1 LIFSAT
7 LFEQSVLLA
16 HDANPSSSGVSTLNE
31 CTTVNDSIL
40 RFIGETD
47 WQKLKQ
53 TLPEE
58 RRELVAKLV
67 DCAETRIRE
76 SRPLRLTFIC
86 THNSRRSQLA
96 QVWAQTAAA
105 YFGLTREDVVCFSGG
120 TEATACNPRTVDAL
134 RRSGFVVT
142 ETSLSSDLAGEIA
155 HDNVPYEVSFGEQHP
170 AIECFSKVYNQSHN
184 PNTRYV
190 AVMCCDH
197 ADQNCPVVFGATD
210 RIAMWYVDPKAF
222 DGTDRESAAYDE
234 RNLQVAREMWS
245 AMGELAQRL
254 QQPER

>member
-1 LIFSAT
+1 M
-7 LFEQSVLLA
+7 
-16 HDANPSSSGVSTLNE
+16 NE
-31 CTTVNDSIL
+31 CTTVHDSIL

-58 RRELVAKLV
+58 RRELVTKLV

-105 YFGLTREDVVCFSGG
+105 YFGLTREDVLCFSGG
-120 TEATACNPRTVDAL
+120 TEATACNRRTVEAL

-142 ETSLSSDLAGEIA
+142 ETSLSPDVVGETDNVGDPANVREPDSVGEPGSVGEIA
-155 HDNVPYEVSFGEQHP
+155 KDNVPYEVSFGEQHP

-184 PNTRYV
+184 PNTQYV

-254 QQPER
+254 Q